1 MQAAAFNQ
9 KTWHERKQVLGKP
22 AETAFEIFARKKNIR
37 LEPFGMKEES
47 SLDYWKTKLFLRLR
61 PDYLCQQ
68 GHKSF
73 FVEVKGCGS
82 DAILKFKI
90 ESIEALY
97 TWQLLL
103 PVFIF
108 LWDSSRQ
115 HYCFILYE
123 ELRQKL
129 YQCNIQR
136 FDNDQKPYFAL
147 PVSMLQWEVL

>member
-1 MQAAAFNQ
+1 MQAVFNQ

-22 AETAFEIFARKKNIR
+22 AETAFEIFAKKRNIR
-37 LEPFGMKEES
+37 LEHFGMKEES
-47 SLDYWKTKLFLRLR
+47 SLDYWKMQLFLRLR

-90 ESIEALY
+90 ESFEALY
-97 TWQLLL
+97 TWQLFS

-108 LWDSSRQ
+108 LWDSSQRR
-115 HYCFILYE
+115 YSFVSYE

-129 YQCNIQR
+129 YQCQMQR
-136 FDNDQKPYFAL
+136 FDSDMKPYFAL
-147 PVSMLQWEVL
+147 PVSMLQWEFL